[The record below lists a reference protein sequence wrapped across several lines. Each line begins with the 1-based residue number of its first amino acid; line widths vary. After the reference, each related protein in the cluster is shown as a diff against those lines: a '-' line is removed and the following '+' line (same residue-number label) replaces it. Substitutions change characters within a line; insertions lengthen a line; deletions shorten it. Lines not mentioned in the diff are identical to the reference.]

1 MPGPAARM
9 GDMTAHGGVI
19 VLGFP
24 TVLIQGQPAAR
35 VGDMHACPMVTAGV
49 PHVGGPIIPPCV
61 PTVLVGGMP
70 QATLGDIVTCVG
82 PPDVIILG
90 AFTVLVGTSGGA
102 GGGGGGGGGLAGVI
116 GGIAGAIMA
125 VISPAYP
132 RAVLQPDGTTATEYA
147 PGIVIKGDAEFQAQ
161 TVAALDKIAETP
173 SGRKMLDDFSKT
185 GKTVTIVKTTGGNGV
200 SGFSGDAKRNSD
212 GTRGDGSDSTLKY
225 NPDTTSIG
233 SEEWETRPP
242 EIGLA
247 HEMVHATHVAR
258 GDISTDP
265 VQNDNKPDPANP
277 GSPATEIDEEVRTVG
292 IPPYDNEPY
301 SENTIRSEWDPPQPE
316 RKWY

>member
-1 MPGPAARM
+1 L
-9 GDMTAHGGVI
+9 TAHSGVI
-19 VLGFP
+19 VGGFP
-24 TVLIQGQPAAR
+24 TVLIEGQPAAR
-35 VGDMHACPMVTAGV
+35 VSDMHTCPMVMGGF
-49 PHVGGPIIPPCV
+49 PHCGGPIMITPCV
-61 PTVLVGGMP
+61 SIVLVGSMR
-70 QATLGDIVTCVG
+70 QASMGDMAICVG
-82 PPDVIILG
+82 SLDVIVLG
-90 AFTVLVGTSGGA
+90 ARTVLVGTSGGA
-102 GGGGGGGGGLAGVI
+102 GGGGGGGGGGLSGVI
-116 GGIAGAIMA
+116 GGVAGAVMA
-125 VISPAYP
+125 AISPPYP

-173 SGRKMLDDFSKT
+173 SGSKMLDDFSKT

-242 EIGLA
+242 EVGLA